1 MRESVFTQRCAF
13 FVSVGHEVSYQS
25 DSFRRRLIRA
35 ARFFEAPALDLFTQG
50 LRHGFEILGFA
61 LLPGLCYVAL

>member
-35 ARFFEAPALDLFTQG
+35 ARFFVTPALDLFPQG
-50 LRHGFEILGFA
+50 FRHGLEILGLA
-61 LLPGLCYVAL
+61 LLPGICHVAL